1 LKKGGNRKMKSFR
14 KVVFVAL
21 MAAVMLTGCSS
32 GSGNKQADVSET
44 TGASTNPGDNTTG
57 GAVVKITAVLPG
69 QESNPAKS
77 VLKVINEK
85 LKADGLNIEVSV
97 KYIDDYFNKLA
108 LNIAGGTEYDL
119 AWAHSSTL
127 SDLVSKKVYQPIDD
141 ALKTDG
147 PDLLANTPDYVL
159 KGGAIKGKQYA
170 IARSIPMT
178 GFNNVFNIRGDLRIK
193 YGIPKI
199 TTLDGLETYFQAVVK
214 NEPNMYA
221 FGDANTQALF
231 PTYADYY
238 FPIGDGGM
246 YPVYIDP
253 ADKTYTVKSFLDTQP
268 FTDIVTKK
276 LEWKNKGWIP
286 ADSSIDGE
294 AGFDKGKVAALG
306 ANLFRASER
315 IDTLTANVPGA
326 TVETVYLEP
335 QTRRIYSAGD
345 NMMAVPSSSKHV
357 KEAVALMNWIKK
369 DQANFDLWSYGV
381 EGVNYKLTD
390 GSIGVSGI
398 ADKDKYNTPVWMWN
412 DLRIARFSTNYPK
425 EDIAAL
431 KDWDSKS
438 EVTPLVGFTLD
449 QSKIKTQIS
458 QMTAVMNEY
467 GVNLGLGVTD
477 INKIRDEM
485 MKKMNAAGLQDV
497 IAETQKQINAYLAA
511 K

>member
-1 LKKGGNRKMKSFR
+1 MKVFR
-14 KVVFVAL
+14 NVVFVAL

-32 GSGNKQADVSET
+32 GSGNKQADVSQT
-44 TGASTNPGDNTTG
+44 TGASTNPGDNKTSG
-57 GAVVKITAVLPG
+57 ELVKITAVLPG
-69 QESNPAKS
+69 QESGPANS
-77 VLKVINEK
+77 VLKAINEK
-85 LKADGLNIEVSV
+85 LKADGLNIEVNI

-108 LNIAGGTEYDL
+108 LNVAGGTEYDL
-119 AWAHSSTL
+119 AWAHSSML

-141 ALKTDG
+141 ALKTNG

-159 KGGAIKGKQYA
+159 KGGAVQGKQYA
-170 IARSIPMT
+170 IARAIPMT

-193 YGIPKI
+193 YGLPKI
-199 TTLDGLETYFQAVVK
+199 TTMAGLETYFQAVVK

-221 FGDANTQALF
+221 FVGANTQVLF

-253 ADKTYTVKSFLDTQP
+253 ADKTFTVKSFLDTKE
-268 FTDIVTKK
+268 FADIVTKK
-276 LEWKNKGWIP
+276 LEWRTKGWNV
-286 ADSSIDGE
+286 ADSSVDGE

-315 IDTLTANVPGA
+315 VDTLTANVPGA

-335 QTRRIYSAGD
+335 KTRRIYSAGD
-345 NMMAVPSSSKHV
+345 NMLAVPSTSKHV

-369 DQANFDLWSYGV
+369 DQQNYDLWSYGV
-381 EGVNYKLTD
+381 EGANYKLTD
-390 GSIGVSGI
+390 GAVDVSGI

-412 DLRIARFSTNYPK
+412 DLRLARFSTNYPK

-431 KDWDSKS
+431 KAWDSKS
-438 EVTPLVGFTLD
+438 EVTPFVGFTLD
-449 QSKIKTQIS
+449 TSKIKSQNS
-458 QMTAVMNEY
+458 QMQAVMNEY
-467 GVNLGLGVTD
+467 GENLGLGVTD
-477 INKIRDEM
+477 INKVRDEM

-511 K
+511 KK